1 MQILSGEM
9 WSGACSAKAVGAAN
23 ATLPANAKPCNFH
36 RDIGISCLRAA
47 WRIAKPLR
55 IFERAA
61 DNLTNADFRGDIV
74 PRSCYA
80 YALIPLML
88 EAAQR
93 MARGLRH
100 GECWVDCVAA
110 RAIYDNI
117 KRDEKRFGELKE
129 ALAVANFGP
138 GHLSR
143 IRGEDIPGQV
153 PKTYR
158 PMWRQNVAN
167 FAKACGVTP
176 EKLLLGGTGLELPH
190 EPAAPATSEGT
201 KGGIPQGPLA
211 RLDVNAPELPNLA
224 GFDESRAAPG
234 LSFDPTA
241 APDLP
246 LKRSMAPPVGEENQ
260 LVPPSNASFIG
271 MERSG
276 PPPFVEA
283 TGTTRFSLA
292 GTFRFI
298 AGLLARSV
306 SIGSMALVIIVLI
319 AYFAF
324 WPADWSFNHCRL
336 QADDADRA
344 FAVNKSDVSRAEAL
358 IKCKN
363 PFGYTLLGSERFF
376 RRDYQAAAHFFSLA
390 VQSLPKDVT
399 KETKQDYLDN
409 LANAKLENGET
420 LDAINILDSLR
431 QGSYLPEEVNWDLAR
446 AHLYA
451 APVDGS
457 THYDMAL
464 TLLDRIGVDFS
475 GMTEPGKVGILR
487 AAASVGKAQSYDP
500 QSKAEK
506 LAEASVYLC
515 KGIHRSETFW
525 RDVLSERRQYPNASF
540 REEIRLLNEI
550 GGGNIHCPPAANS
563 WSPVE
568 SDRR

>member
-1 MQILSGEM
+1 MASMAAYGVAAPALGAADPPLLPCLAGGGGGSGQHGRLGGKGGWDQITVASWVSTGALSGFSCPHFWPQMGTRGCSGSRTSMQILSGEM

-158 PMWRQNVAN
+158 PMGRQNVAN

-201 KGGIPQGPLA
+201 KGGIPQAPLA

-246 LKRSMAPPVGEENQ
+246 LKRSLAPPVGEENQ
-260 LVPPSNASFIG
+260 LVPPSNAS
-271 MERSG
+271 
-276 PPPFVEA
+276 
-283 TGTTRFSLA
+283 LA
-292 GTFRFI
+292 WNAPGHLPSSKPR
-298 AGLLARSV
+298 G
-306 SIGSMALVIIVLI
+306 
-319 AYFAF
+319 
-324 WPADWSFNHCRL
+324 
-336 QADDADRA
+336 
-344 FAVNKSDVSRAEAL
+344 
-358 IKCKN
+358 
-363 PFGYTLLGSERFF
+363 
-376 RRDYQAAAHFFSLA
+376 RRGF
-390 VQSLPKDVT
+390 P
-399 KETKQDYLDN
+399 
-409 LANAKLENGET
+409 
-420 LDAINILDSLR
+420 
-431 QGSYLPEEVNWDLAR
+431 
-446 AHLYA
+446 
-451 APVDGS
+451 
-457 THYDMAL
+457 
-464 TLLDRIGVDFS
+464 
-475 GMTEPGKVGILR
+475 
-487 AAASVGKAQSYDP
+487 
-500 QSKAEK
+500 
-506 LAEASVYLC
+506 
-515 KGIHRSETFW
+515 
-525 RDVLSERRQYPNASF
+525 
-540 REEIRLLNEI
+540 
-550 GGGNIHCPPAANS
+550 
-563 WSPVE
+563 
-568 SDRR
+568 